1 MDKFKKATLESLL
14 DRKMQKD
21 QGNTGIKEVEIK
33 SLGMTLTVV
42 KQPLSSVSGILDDLQ
57 GNDIKFS
64 AMLDIYKQLIYLCV
78 PLFHDTK
85 LQTAYNCVEPF
96 DVVTAV
102 LDENIGAITKL
113 AEAILDMYGLQDIVD
128 NLKN

>member
-14 DRKMQKD
+14 ERKMQKD

-57 GNDIKFS
+57 GNDTKFS
-64 AMLDIYKQLIYLCV
+64 VMLDIYKQLIYLCV
-78 PLFHDTK
+78 PLFHDQK
-85 LQTAYNCVEPF
+85 LQTAYNCAEPY

-102 LDENIGAITKL
+102 LDENIGALTKL
-113 AEAILDMYGLQDIVD
+113 AEAILDMYGLQDIVND
-128 NLKN
+128 LKN